1 MQRAKSEELL
11 HAAHNSMP
19 SRAIIRGGSVP
30 RNMHSML
37 RKPYEHDDHVRHVRQ
52 DNAMQPMFSM
62 QSHAIIKASPNE
74 SKFMNVMLAAQ
85 DGILHIS
92 IVQKQEGVL
101 QTFRLARLVIKELL
115 ICWHWNITDLFVVC
129 MHVGG
134 KLEGDVWC
142 YTAPSLRRKWI
153 AILQNHG
160 ARTAHMSKYFKGMN
174 IFDNLHMALSEAQLS
189 EMSEMSE
196 MSKMSEMSVMSEMS
210 EMSKTQMSKAREK
223 DLQRPEK
230 KDYFWLQAC
239 VVLFCSVIAEIWK
252 SFSPL

>member
-1 MQRAKSEELL
+1 
-11 HAAHNSMP
+11 
-19 SRAIIRGGSVP
+19 
-30 RNMHSML
+30 
-37 RKPYEHDDHVRHVRQ
+37 
-52 DNAMQPMFSM
+52 MQPMFSM

-92 IVQKQEGVL
+92 IVQKQEGVM

-129 MHVGG
+129 MDVGG

-142 YTAPSLRRKWI
+142 YTTPSMRKKWI
-153 AILQNHG
+153 AALQNYG

-189 EMSEMSE
+189 ETNAARQKH
-196 MSKMSEMSVMSEMS
+196 SK
-210 EMSKTQMSKAREK
+210 EK

-239 VVLFCSVIAEIWK
+239 VFLFCSVIAEIWK

>member
-1 MQRAKSEELL
+1 MSMMIMSAMSAKT
-11 HAAHNSMP
+11 MP
-19 SRAIIRGGSVP
+19 CSP
-30 RNMHSML
+30 C
-37 RKPYEHDDHVRHVRQ
+37 
-52 DNAMQPMFSM
+52 MFSM

-85 DGILHIS
+85 DGLLHIS

-115 ICWHWNITDLFVVC
+115 ICWHWDITDLFVVC

-189 EMSEMSE
+189 ETNAARQKLSEE
-196 MSKMSEMSVMSEMS
+196 ADV
-210 EMSKTQMSKAREK
+210 Q
-223 DLQRPEK
+223 LPEK
-230 KDYFWLQAC
+230 KD
-239 VVLFCSVIAEIWK
+239 
-252 SFSPL
+252 

>member
-11 HAAHNSMP
+11 HASHNSMP
-19 SRAIIRGGSVP
+19 SRAIIRWCSVP

-37 RKPYEHDDHVRHVRQ
+37 RNPCDHDDYIRQ

-92 IVQKQEGVL
+92 IVQKQEGVM

-129 MHVGG
+129 MDVGG

-142 YTAPSLRRKWI
+142 YTTPSMRKKWI
-153 AILQNHG
+153 AALQNYG

-189 EMSEMSE
+189 ETNAARQKH
-196 MSKMSEMSVMSEMS
+196 SK
-210 EMSKTQMSKAREK
+210 EK

-239 VVLFCSVIAEIWK
+239 VFLFCSVIAEIWK

>member
-37 RKPYEHDDHVRHVRQ
+37 RNPCDHDDYIRQ

-92 IVQKQEGVL
+92 IVQKQEGVM
-101 QTFRLARLVIKELL
+101 QTFRLASLVIKELL

-129 MHVGG
+129 MDVGG

-142 YTAPSLRRKWI
+142 YTTPSLRRKWI
-153 AILQNHG
+153 AILQNYG

-174 IFDNLHMALSEAQLS
+174 IFDNLHIAVSEAQLS

-196 MSKMSEMSVMSEMS
+196 MSK
-210 EMSKTQMSKAREK
+210 TQLSKARQKHSKEK

-239 VVLFCSVIAEIWK
+239 VFLFCSVIAEIWM